1 MSNDNQYEI
10 YSGQVNQ
17 FSSSFWIERKWIFD
31 VEIKFV
37 DVVYIIRPYR
47 YIEKFLL
54 VVKDGMMIQK
64 IIMLIVL
71 SNILNFLV
79 LHSYIL
85 LVLCSRK

>member
-54 VVKDGMMIQK
+54 
-64 IIMLIVL
+64 
-71 SNILNFLV
+71 
-79 LHSYIL
+79 
-85 LVLCSRK
+85 